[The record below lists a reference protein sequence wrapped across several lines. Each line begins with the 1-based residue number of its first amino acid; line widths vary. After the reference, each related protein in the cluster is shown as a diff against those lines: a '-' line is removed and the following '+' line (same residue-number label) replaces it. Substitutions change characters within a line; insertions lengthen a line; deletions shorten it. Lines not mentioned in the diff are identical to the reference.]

1 MVLKITLKTNKSM
14 KTKFYAACM
23 TLCMFF
29 LSTNTISAQHEYV
42 DLGLSVKW
50 ATCNVGANVPE
61 EFGNYFAWGETQS
74 KENYT
79 WLNYKYSNK
88 EGTKVT
94 KYCTDSIFGEVDLKI
109 ELLTEDDAAT
119 ANWGEGWRMPTSEEW
134 EELINNCTWTWTQ
147 HDTINGY
154 LVEAAN
160 GNSIF
165 LPAAGYYYGEK
176 RNNVN
181 MNGYY
186 WSSTL
191 DAGKPLNA
199 WRIYFGVDFIG
210 RKCYISRYHGRSIR
224 PVHP

>member
-1 MVLKITLKTNKSM
+1 M
-14 KTKFYAACM
+14 KTKFYAVCI
-23 TLCMFF
+23 TLCIFL

-50 ATCNVGANVPE
+50 ATCNVGANAPKE
-61 EFGNYFAWGETQS
+61 YGNYYAWGETQS
-74 KENYT
+74 KTNYT
-79 WLNYKYSNK
+79 MVNYKFTNS

-94 KYCTDSIFGEVDLKI
+94 KYCTDSIFGKVDFNT
-109 ELLTEDDAAT
+109 ELETEDDAAT
-119 ANWGEGWRMPTSEEW
+119 VNWGGSWRIPTSEEW
-134 EELINNCTWTWTQ
+134 EELIKSCTWTWTQ
-147 HDTINGY
+147 LDSINGY
-154 LVEAAN
+154 VVKAVN

-176 RNNVN
+176 CNRVG

-191 DAGKPLNA
+191 DADEPLNA
-199 WRIYFGVDFIG
+199 WRIYFGEEFIG
-210 RKCYISRYHGRSIR
+210 QKCYISRYHGRSVR